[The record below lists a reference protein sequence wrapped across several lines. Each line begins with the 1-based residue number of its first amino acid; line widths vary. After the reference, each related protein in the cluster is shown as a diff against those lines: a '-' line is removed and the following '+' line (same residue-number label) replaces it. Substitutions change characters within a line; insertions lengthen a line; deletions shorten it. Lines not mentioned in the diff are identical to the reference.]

1 MVGPGLKILTLTSL
15 FPNQA
20 QPRHGLFVERRLTH
34 LLQDRKDIEARV
46 VAPVP
51 WFPFKHSM
59 FGRYALFAQVPAQAT
74 RSDVTVYYPRY
85 PTIPMIGMNIA
96 PYLYARFVRGYIEQH
111 IRPDFPFDIIDA
123 HYFYPDGVAAAALA
137 KHFDV
142 PFVVTARGSDV
153 NVIADFPKPQK
164 EILDAASASH
174 GIVTVSEALKQ
185 RLVNLGVS
193 ASKVSTIRN
202 GVDMN
207 QFHPQDAQEQRQRL
221 GLHQPTLLSVGNLLP
236 NKGHD
241 LAITALRDLPEY
253 ELVIAGEGPME
264 ESLKTLAKQLAV
276 ETRVRF
282 VGSIDQKTL
291 VSYYSAC
298 DLLVLMSENE
308 GLPNVVLEALACG
321 TPVIATNAGGIP
333 EVLSDPKVGTVLA
346 ERSVQALVAGVRD
359 SHPPGSDYIR
369 EIARGFDWSQ
379 TSHALGELFD
389 RVLSE
394 QHITH

>member
-1 MVGPGLKILTLTSL
+1 
-15 FPNQA
+15 
-20 QPRHGLFVERRLTH
+20 
-34 LLQDRKDIEARV
+34 
-46 VAPVP
+46 
-51 WFPFKHSM
+51 
-59 FGRYALFAQVPAQAT
+59 
-74 RSDVTVYYPRY
+74 
-85 PTIPMIGMNIA
+85 MIGMNIA
-96 PYLYARFVRGYIEQH
+96 PYLYARFVRRYIERH
-111 IRPDFPFDIIDA
+111 VRPDFPFDIIDA

-137 KHFDV
+137 RHFDV
-142 PFVVTARGSDV
+142 PLVITARGSDV

-164 EILDAASASH
+164 AILDAASASQ

-193 ASKVSTIRN
+193 ASKVTTIRN

-207 QFHPQDAQEQRQRL
+207 QYRPKDAQEQRQRL

-253 ELVIAGEGPME
+253 ELVIAGEGPLG

-276 ETRVRF
+276 EERVRF
-282 VGSIDQKTL
+282 VGSIDQKLL
-291 VSYYSAC
+291 VSYYCAC
-298 DLLVLMSENE
+298 DLLALMSENE

-333 EVLSDPKVGTVLA
+333 EVLSDPKVGKVLP

-359 SHPPGSDYIR
+359 SHQPNSDDIR
-369 EIARGFDWSQ
+369 ELARRFDWSQ
-379 TSHALGELFD
+379 TSQALGQLFD
-389 RVLSE
+389 HVLSE